1 MVHCFAACSTGNLH
15 QLLVRRSFGA
25 CRVLLLYEVIFMDDE
40 GFSDPTSELFGES
53 AEAGVLL
60 LYVPMLEHLVYVVLP
75 ILRDELTVGLTATT

>member
-1 MVHCFAACSTGNLH
+1 
-15 QLLVRRSFGA
+15 
-25 CRVLLLYEVIFMDDE
+25 MDDE

-53 AEAGVLL
+53 AKAGVLL